1 MFLKNIGH
9 ILATVATD
17 ALKIIAEVEGLG
29 PLVVPLLPPAAQKV
43 AGTVLSDFDKA
54 AQVITTTETSF
65 AAAFPNGQVSA
76 QKLAA
81 ASSQL
86 TAQVVQWLDA
96 RGLKVDEANPGAFS
110 TAIGNLVN
118 GFVGVLNNSS
128 KK

>member
-9 ILATVATD
+9 ILATIATD
-17 ALKIIAEVEGLG
+17 ALKVIAEVEGFG
-29 PLVVPLLPPAAQKV
+29 PLVTAVLPPSAQKV
-43 AGTVLSDFDKA
+43 SGIILSDFDKA

-86 TAQVVQWLDA
+86 TAQVVQWLDS
-96 RGLKVDEANPGAFS
+96 RGLKVEEATPGAFS
-110 TAIGNLVN
+110 TAVGNLVN